1 MLGLAGRRLAAG
13 LLGCWDWVVASK
25 QASKQATRTGWWSN
39 VKVSSDEEG
48 YNCSVRSI
56 DDDVG
61 RSVGD
66 KGEREGL
73 RDERMARGG

>member
-1 MLGLAGRRLAAG
+1 M
-13 LLGCWDWVVASK
+13 
-25 QASKQATRTGWWSN
+25 
-39 VKVSSDEEG
+39 KVSSDEEG
-48 YNCSVRSI
+48 YYCSVRSI

-61 RSVGD
+61 RLVGD